1 MLERQVRA
9 PITGP
14 SPAHR
19 GIGRFTK
26 PYYPATYVR
35 PISYRSPVLPAVV
48 SGILGLLL
56 VPTGVYLAA
65 KYGFEAA
72 AFQTANGR
80 TAFGPVVLASF
91 GGVLLLIAVCLN
103 GWSAWATLVPGVV
116 MTGVGGWAFENPN
129 GFRTAAQWTQ
139 PLFDDNQLASWAPG
153 GFHPARR
160 DAAARGFS
168 GTTIARRY
176 S

>member
-1 MLERQVRA
+1 M
-9 PITGP
+9 
-14 SPAHR
+14 PAAAETEPAAAA
-19 GIGRFTK
+19 GSSYTK
-26 PYYPATYVR
+26 PYYPANYVR
-35 PISYRSPVLPAVV
+35 PVSYRSPVLPAVV
-48 SGILGLLL
+48 SGVLGLLL

-80 TAFGPVVLASF
+80 TAFGPVVLATF

-116 MTGVGGWAFENPN
+116 MTAVGGYAFENPS

-139 PLFDDNQLASWAPG
+139 PIFDDNQLASWHLV
-153 GFHPARR
+153 GFTLLVGMLLLGAS
-160 DAAARGFS
+160 AA
-168 GTTIARRY
+168 TTIARRY